1 MRTDRT
7 LAAFFR
13 GPHFDP
19 WREIKANASTLVLHK
34 GVLGDAF
41 DAGAALDRA
50 AAVRLSTN
58 TDAEPSAI
66 LANPR
71 AARGRRRASALRPH
85 GGRSG

>member
-19 WREIKANASTLVLHK
+19 WREIGANASTLVLHK

-41 DAGAALDRA
+41 DAGAALDRV

-71 AARGRRRASALRPH
+71 AARCGGARLGELARRP
-85 GGRSG
+85 